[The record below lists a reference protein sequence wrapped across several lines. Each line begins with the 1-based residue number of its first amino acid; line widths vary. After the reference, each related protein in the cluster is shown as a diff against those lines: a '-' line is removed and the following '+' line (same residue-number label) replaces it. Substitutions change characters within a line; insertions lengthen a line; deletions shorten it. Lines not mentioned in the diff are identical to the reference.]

1 MEQNNDVKNEIKIS
15 KNEEEETKDDKN
27 SSEKNNSYS
36 KIANISHIENDNNDN
51 NDNNDIEI
59 EIDNDIFMHYNQ
71 DNDNELTESQIER
84 LNKIREEV
92 QLRSEKYSELSINS
106 NLNLK
111 NKNNSSISNNITNN
125 DSNDTISQLSHN
137 FINNDYE
144 DNQNN
149 EINPNN
155 DRIFSKIHPFIF
167 INNEPLILLGPDILY
182 FAVIFSISSF
192 FSIIFYSLKKSFFF
206 MKFLYLLGY
215 LFFTITYCMVMI
227 LNPGIPTNKNHI
239 DLDELRKNYN
249 QCNICNC
256 IFYKN
261 NDYITFHCNDC
272 NICVEDFD
280 HHCTFAG
287 KCIGKKNK
295 LIFKLWLYSIP
306 SYILII
312 FLYIIL

>member
-15 KNEEEETKDDKN
+15 KNEEEETKEDKN
-27 SSEKNNSYS
+27 SNEKNNSYS
-36 KIANISHIENDNNDN
+36 KIANISHIENDNNEN

-182 FAVIFSISSF
+182 FAIIFSISSF

-295 LIFKLWLYSIP
+295 LIFK
-306 SYILII
+306 
-312 FLYIIL
+312 FKLYINGR